1 MSTFVNPD
9 AVKKSPVSTFEN
21 KYYRKNLFVSTSR
34 AQCILWMMLTAN
46 CHIKKRPTVA
56 SKIGQLLH
64 RIFVEII
71 DFQRGMYY
79 FCCKFY
85 L

>member
-1 MSTFVNPD
+1 MIKMKFDLKTLQRFGVAFS
-9 AVKKSPVSTFEN
+9 
-21 KYYRKNLFVSTSR
+21 
-34 AQCILWMMLTAN
+34 WMMLTAN

-56 SKIGQLLH
+56 SKTSQLSC

-79 FCCKFY
+79 FYCKFY